1 MTAHREL
8 RPPIF
13 LIAFLAFAGFVK
25 GDEPRA
31 TTTSDMR
38 PTEHETNAAS
48 TPVAPH
54 RFWDRTN
61 KALFLGVAG
70 ARALDF
76 ASTQSFRGKGREE
89 ILLSNSIVDNKPL
102 FAAIEMAG
110 TAASVGI
117 SYLFHRSGHHKVER
131 WVSIVHISFG
141 VGGSI
146 NNFLLK
152 PRQTAP
158 ALP

>member
-1 MTAHREL
+1 MTTRTEL
-8 RPPIF
+8 RPSII
-13 LIAFLAFAGFVK
+13 LIAFLVFAGFVK
-25 GDEPRA
+25 GDDSGA
-31 TTTSDMR
+31 TSPPDTASSK
-38 PTEHETNAAS
+38 HEKNTAS
-48 TPVAPH
+48 TPIAPH
-54 RFWDRTN
+54 RFWDTTN
-61 KALFLGVAG
+61 KALFLGVGG

-102 FAAIEMAG
+102 FAAIEIAG
-110 TAASVGI
+110 TSASIGI

-152 PRQTAP
+152 PRQP
-158 ALP
+158 ALPPP